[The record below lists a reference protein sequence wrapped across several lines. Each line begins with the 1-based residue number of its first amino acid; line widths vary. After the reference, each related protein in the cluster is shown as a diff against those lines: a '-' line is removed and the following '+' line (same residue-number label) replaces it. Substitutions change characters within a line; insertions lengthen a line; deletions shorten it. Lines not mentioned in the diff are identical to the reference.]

1 MRTGTRN
8 YFGTLC
14 FHDFL
19 SPAPVTLMNSRYSL
33 ALLSRFVHLA
43 KIAKYTVAS
52 TQKSRVLRYY
62 CAVANHTAQFYTHI
76 FVTNPPLPY
85 PSISLPPLPSR
96 LFSGAASRQGRGGE
110 KRELGGLA
118 TTVMV
123 WYYRVQRP
131 TRHIIGHF
139 GDGGKHC
146 KLPSGNAFLYILS
159 SKIEPGGNVFGYLS

>member
-33 ALLSRFVHLA
+33 ALLLFCPSCKNC
-43 KIAKYTVAS
+43 KIYGSQHTKL
-52 TQKSRVLRYY
+52 RVLRYY
-62 CAVANHTAQFYTHI
+62 CAVANHTAEFYTHI
-76 FVTNPPLPY
+76 FVTKPPLPS

-110 KRELGGLA
+110 KRKLGGLGS
-118 TTVMV
+118 TVMV

-139 GDGGKHC
+139 GDC
-146 KLPSGNAFLYILS
+146 KLPCGVRGTQTHF
-159 SKIEPGGNVFGYLS
+159 GVF